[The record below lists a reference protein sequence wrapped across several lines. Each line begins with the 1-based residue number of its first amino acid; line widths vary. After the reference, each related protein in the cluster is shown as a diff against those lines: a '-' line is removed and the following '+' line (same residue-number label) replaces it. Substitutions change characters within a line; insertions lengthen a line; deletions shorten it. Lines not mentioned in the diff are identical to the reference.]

1 MPPSYSDLE
10 GRFYDELEASAEE
23 AVRDA
28 LYGECL
34 ITCFVE
40 WLRRQA
46 HAPPAHAARLVL
58 RLVNNAHACCA
69 WYDWYPLCWQHVGH
83 ADRVPAY
90 NCLPSPL
97 AEARSVVVTQPNN
110 KLSRVL
116 KTMLKELPA
125 QMRAINAA
133 GLVSSLAMS
142 DMVAAV
148 AGPTAADAARE
159 QLQRRLQMIRSLQVR

>member
-1 MPPSYSDLE
+1 VVNTRCAGRTPDLLPE
-10 GRFYDELEASAEE
+10 SL
-23 AVRDA
+23 
-28 LYGECL
+28 
-34 ITCFVE
+34 
-40 WLRRQA
+40 
-46 HAPPAHAARLVL
+46 H
-58 RLVNNAHACCA
+58 
-69 WYDWYPLCWQHVGH
+69 
-83 ADRVPAY
+83 VPA
-90 NCLPSPL
+90 CP

-133 GLVSSLAMS
+133 GLASSLAMS

-159 QLQRRLQMIRSLQVR
+159 QLQRRLQMIRALQVR